1 MAMLILP
8 RIYDWIPPNPPL
20 AGDEGNSQLYQTQQA
35 YDQAEEALFTISE
48 EDIDEFI
55 LRKLEDAIALEEALE
70 KEHQE
75 QELEQ
80 LDWLQ
85 IRRATLRKKL

>member
-1 MAMLILP
+1 MKDIRNCIKPSKHTIKP
-8 RIYDWIPPNPPL
+8 RKHYL
-20 AGDEGNSQLYQTQQA
+20 LYRRK
-35 YDQAEEALFTISE
+35 
-48 EDIDEFI
+48 IDEFI

-85 IRRATLRKKL
+85 TRRATLRKKF